1 MRIFLS
7 VWLLIF
13 FYQSPIKADYIKDF
27 EIEGMTVGESLLN
40 YLSKTDIKKKIKS
53 KNSYIYPNNSFATLM
68 YNKSN
73 LDIYDDI
80 GVIIKPN
87 DESYIIHALEGTIYF
102 KEDKCLNKQNR

>member
-73 LDIYDDI
+73 LDIYDESI
-80 GVIIKPN
+80 IIK
-87 DESYIIHALEGTIYF
+87 S
-102 KEDKCLNKQNR
+102 